1 MRKTDTNTSFGIVL
15 LYSQKLIK
23 TQRKNLSFI
32 VNISTNIR
40 RYCQFSLFLHSLTL
54 LKQKNTTDSENLN
67 AKNVYPPVKD
77 IPADRKERT
86 VLIMNSEKMLGFATR
101 QIHVGKV
108 KNAAGSLCD
117 PIYQTSTFEFDSVEQ
132 GGARFAGQED
142 GYIYSRLGNPTVA
155 TVEAKVASLEG
166 GEAAL
171 CTASGMGA
179 ISSAL
184 WSSVVAGDEI
194 IADETLYGCTYALLN
209 HGMAKFGVKVTLTD
223 LTNIENLKN
232 ALSDKT
238 KVVYFETPCNPTLK
252 ILDIELI
259 AKTAHEYNPDIRV
272 IVDNTFCTPYVQRPL
287 SLGANVVVHSATKYL
302 NGHGDVIA
310 GVIVSDAEFVT
321 QCRMFGLK
329 DMTGAVMSPFN
340 AFLMARG
347 MKTLDI
353 RMERHCANAKKVA
366 EFLAAHPAVDKVYYP
381 GLESFEGYEVAKKQM
396 RLPGGMISIELKA
409 DRAATAAALNKLEL
423 CTIAVSLGGAETLV
437 EHAASM
443 THSTY
448 TPEELAASNISEGL
462 VRISIGLEDPEDVIA
477 DFKQALDTLL

>member
-1 MRKTDTNTSFGIVL
+1 MD
-15 LYSQKLIK
+15 QK
-23 TQRKNLSFI
+23 KNF
-32 VNISTNIR
+32 
-40 RYCQFSLFLHSLTL
+40 
-54 LKQKNTTDSENLN
+54 
-67 AKNVYPPVKD
+67 
-77 IPADRKERT
+77 
-86 VLIMNSEKMLGFATR
+86 GFATR

-117 PIYQTSTFEFDSVEQ
+117 PIYQTSTFEFETVEQ
-132 GGARFAGQED
+132 GGARFAGQEG

-155 TVEAKVASLEG
+155 TVEAKMASLEG

-184 WSSVVAGDEI
+184 WSAVVGGDEI
-194 IADETLYGCTYALLN
+194 VADETLYGCTYALLN
-209 HGMAKFGVKVTLTD
+209 HGMSKFGVKVTLTD
-223 LTNIENLKN
+223 LSNIENLKK
-232 ALSDKT
+232 ALTDKT

-252 ILDIELI
+252 LLDIELI
-259 AKTAHEYNPDIRV
+259 AKTAHEFNPAIRV
-272 IVDNTFCTPYVQRPL
+272 IVDNTFCTPYLQRPL

-310 GVIVSDAEFVT
+310 GVVVGDEEFIG
-321 QCRMFGLK
+321 QCRMFGVK

-366 EFLAAHPAVDKVYYP
+366 EFFANHPAVDKVYYP
-381 GLESFEGYEVAKKQM
+381 GLESFKGHEIAAKQM
-396 RLPGGMISIELKA
+396 KLPGAMISIELKA
-409 DRAATAAALNKLEL
+409 DKAATAAALNKLEL
-423 CTIAVSLGGAETLV
+423 ATIAVSLGDAETLV
-437 EHAASM
+437 EHPATM

-448 TPEELAASNISEGL
+448 TAEELKAAGISEGL
-462 VRISIGLEDPEDVIA
+462 VRISVGLEDPEDIIA
-477 DFKQALDTLL
+477 DFKAVLDTLV